1 MSVFER
7 LLAIADEETL
17 DLASVKKEARG
28 NKTEEAAE
36 RCAETG
42 TFPTRSD
49 IDGQVASMIVR

>member
-17 DLASVKKEARG
+17 DLVSVKKEARG
-28 NKTEEAAE
+28 DKTEEAAD

-42 TFPTRSD
+42 TFPNAIS
-49 IDGQVASMIVR
+49 

>member
-17 DLASVKKEARG
+17 DLASVRKEARG

-36 RCAETG
+36 RCTETG
-42 TFPTRSD
+42 TFPKVSD
-49 IDGQVASMIVR
+49 IDGQSVSMIVR